1 MKEVSPD
8 LGIVQGIANTSKA
21 ISQNEP
27 SLSAYPNLMVCIPL
41 HEENFTYRVLK
52 RLLDLFMA
60 ITTLIVFG
68 PFLLLI
74 YALIRLE
81 SPGPGIFSQERSGRR
96 YRIVTKRGIEYAVQP
111 IKVYKF
117 RTMYHNP
124 DANREAHLRWIQAW
138 KNGEFSDDP
147 NAVVKPVNDP
157 RVTRLG
163 RFLRSSSIDELPQ
176 VINVLKGEM
185 SIVGPRP
192 LPLYEINEI
201 PADYQMRLNVKPGVT
216 GLWQIKLRG
225 RGTLEQ
231 MIELDN
237 NYIENRSFWLDLQ
250 IILLTIPAV
259 ILGQGAR

>member
-1 MKEVSPD
+1 MKEITTED
-8 LGIVQGIANTSKA
+8 LGIRTADSRLTTSGISDNTY
-21 ISQNEP
+21 QN
-27 SLSAYPNLMVCIPL
+27 LVVCMPL
-41 HEENFTYRVLK
+41 YEEHLFYRVTK
-52 RLLDLFMA
+52 RMLDLIMA
-60 ITTLIVFG
+60 VATLVLLG

-74 YALIRLE
+74 YTLIRLE
-81 SPGPGIFSQERSGRR
+81 SPGPGIFKQERNGRR
-96 YRIVTKRGIEYAVQP
+96 YRIITNRGVEYAIQP

-117 RTMYHNP
+117 RTMYHDP

-138 KNGEFSDDP
+138 KNGEFSTDP

-163 RFLRSSSIDELPQ
+163 RLLRATSIDELPQ

-192 LPLYEINEI
+192 LPLYEINEME
-201 PADYQMRLNVKPGVT
+201 PRYQLRLNVKPGVT

-237 NYIENRSFWLDLQ
+237 DYIEKRSIWLDIQ
-250 IILLTIPAV
+250 IIIMTIPAV
-259 ILGQGAR
+259 ISGHGAR